1 MNRYK
6 TSALLVALILASSG
20 ISSGQLEQAI
30 GKVTDIPV
38 DKWYEISVD
47 SQILQSLVAYH
58 PPKDSSFQFAVPVT
72 VNLKPENSGRFFDI
86 GEEQIWIIG
95 IRSKHA
101 KSLNLILEP
110 FHIPA
115 GAFVYIYGSTK
126 EVIRGAFT
134 DENNNSSDILPTMPV
149 PGEEIILEYHL
160 PKGIKWEGT
169 IGISQVSHDYLGVFG
184 PGKKKDDRFNL
195 SQPCNVDINCPDGN
209 SYQTEKRAVCRLIIR
224 GIELCSGVL
233 INNTNQQNRPF
244 LITAQH
250 CIADQNDADRTIF
263 VFGYESPW
271 CHGPDGRVSHSLS
284 GAVLQSTNPDIDFSM
299 VELSSFPPF
308 VYRPYFA
315 GWDVSGT
322 TPQST
327 VSIHHP
333 EGDVKKISVDQ
344 DQPVTSTFTDF
355 TSNGF
360 WKILEWNEGTTEG
373 GSSGAPLFDQN
384 KRIVGILTGGEAMCG
399 RSVNDYF
406 GKLSVIY
413 DLSSLLHQQLKAWID
428 PAGSNAKLLNG
439 RDPYAPNLLTVDTL
453 SNINH
458 SETVIS
464 TIYTPPGTGY
474 ATGFN
479 SDSLFM
485 YAEHFVNPSGREI
498 SEADINISRANHV
511 LASDSARVYIFQDGP
526 VPGQPLASRK
536 IWLDEV
542 KDSFILKVDFDKTI
556 PVAGNFYIGWRIWYR
571 NSAISET
578 RQFAV
583 FHSPDRILPE
593 LNTAWFHD
601 ASGWKSFLQHP
612 LMPMSVSLDVKVVTI
627 GNSAIDEIKDTGLPL
642 NEISV
647 YPNPADNIIIISA
660 MIDIP
665 DMDLIISD
673 LGGIILKQEHLVNR
687 FPGEVRLNI
696 SAMKPGIYFLNFR
709 SERVKESHKILIT
722 R

>member
-1 MNRYK
+1 MKRYK
-6 TSALLVALILASSG
+6 SSLLIVTLFLASAGVSR
-20 ISSGQLEQAI
+20 GQLERAI
-30 GKVTDIPV
+30 GKVSDIPV
-38 DKWYEISVD
+38 DKWYELSVD
-47 SQILQSLVAYH
+47 SQLLQSLAACH
-58 PPKDSSFQFAVPVT
+58 PPKDISFQFALPVH
-72 VNLKPENSGRFFDI
+72 VDLKPENSGRFFDR

-126 EVIRGAFT
+126 EVIRGAFA
-134 DENNNSSDILPTMPV
+134 DENNNPSGILPTMPV
-149 PGEEIILEYHL
+149 PGDEIILEYHL
-160 PKGIKWEGT
+160 PKGTKWEGT
-169 IGISQVSHDYLGVFG
+169 LGISQVSHDYLGVFG
-184 PGKKKDDRFNL
+184 GGEEKDNRFNL
-195 SQPCNVDINCPDGN
+195 SQPCNVDINCPEGN
-209 SYQTEKRAVCRLIIR
+209 GYQTEKRAVCRLIIR

-250 CIADQNDADRTIF
+250 CIVDQNDADRTIF

-284 GAVLQSTNPDIDFSM
+284 GSVLQSTNPDIDFSL

-315 GWDVSGT
+315 GWDVSGA

-327 VSIHHP
+327 VTIHHP
-333 EGDVKKISVDQ
+333 EGDVKKISVDL
-344 DQPVTSTFTDF
+344 DEPVTSTFTGY
-355 TSNGF
+355 TTNGF
-360 WKILEWNEGTTEG
+360 WKILQWDKGTTQG

-384 KRIVGILTGGEAMCG
+384 KRVVGILTGGEAICG
-399 RSVNDYF
+399 RSINDYF

-413 DLSSLLHQQLKAWID
+413 DLSSLLYQQLKGWID
-428 PAGSNAKLLNG
+428 PAGSNAKLFNG
-439 RDPYAPNLLTVDTL
+439 RDPYAPNLQTVDTL
-453 SNINH
+453 SNNNP
-458 SETVIS
+458 SETLIS

-485 YAEHFVNPSGREI
+485 YAEHFDNPSGHEI
-498 SEADINISRANHV
+498 SEVYINISRANFV
-511 LASDSARVYIFQDGP
+511 LASDSVRIYVFQGGP
-526 VPGQPLASRK
+526 VPGQVLASRK

-542 KDSFILKVDFDKTI
+542 KDSFTLEVDFDKTI
-556 PVAGNFYIGWRIWYR
+556 RAADNFYIGWRIWYEDR
-571 NSAISET
+571 AISET

-583 FHSPDRILPE
+583 FHSPDRVIPE

-601 ASGWKSFLQHP
+601 ASGWKSFLEHP

-627 GNSAIDEIKDTGLPL
+627 GNSAVNEIKNDRFPQ
-642 NEISV
+642 NEITV
-647 YPNPADNIIIISA
+647 YPNPADNFIVISA
-660 MIDIP
+660 WAVIP
-665 DMDLIISD
+665 DMDIYLSD
-673 LGGIILKQEHLVNR
+673 LAGTVLIQEHLINP

-696 SAMKPGIYFLNFR
+696 SEMKSGVYFLNFS
-709 SERVKESHKILIT
+709 SERVKESDKILIA